1 MPHCT
6 IRLFLL
12 LAICMM
18 TNGCRRESI
27 SEPKRHYVIGFSQ
40 CTNDLWRQIMM
51 IQMQAEAAKY
61 PELSIVV
68 SNAHNNTQ
76 LQIDQ
81 IREFIEAKVDLL
93 IISPNESEPVTP
105 IAVEAFDMGIPT
117 IIWDRKIHSDHYT
130 TCISADNYDIG
141 RDVGRYIN
149 TILSEGSTILEIT
162 GLMSSSPAVERH
174 KGFLAEASES
184 YSVHT
189 IPGDWKPDVAKERVA
204 AIGHYN
210 DIDLVFAHNDD
221 MALAAYNVINAADSL
236 CAQRIKFIGIDAL
249 VGVDAVLDGRL
260 QASFLY
266 PTGGDK
272 VMAIARRIL
281 LGKRVEKSYQ
291 LQSALVDSH
300 NAYTLKAQQE
310 QIVSYQEQINKQ
322 KTVLEQ
328 YDRSVDN
335 LKYSLWAVI
344 IIALVAGGMGIYAIR
359 LNLRLR
365 RRNEILTAKNAEI
378 EIATR
383 ELMDKHA
390 QIENVTAHKL
400 QFFTNITH
408 EIRTP
413 LTLILN
419 PLDSIVK
426 REKDPEIQRNIWTIQ
441 RNARHLLNVVNQIL
455 DFRRSKII
463 K

>member
-27 SEPKRHYVIGFSQ
+27 SDPKRHYVIGFSQ

-210 DIDLVFAHNDD
+210 DIDLV
-221 MALAAYNVINAADSL
+221 
-236 CAQRIKFIGIDAL
+236 
-249 VGVDAVLDGRL
+249 
-260 QASFLY
+260 
-266 PTGGDK
+266 
-272 VMAIARRIL
+272 
-281 LGKRVEKSYQ
+281 
-291 LQSALVDSH
+291 
-300 NAYTLKAQQE
+300 
-310 QIVSYQEQINKQ
+310 
-322 KTVLEQ
+322 
-328 YDRSVDN
+328 
-335 LKYSLWAVI
+335 
-344 IIALVAGGMGIYAIR
+344 
-359 LNLRLR
+359 LR
-365 RRNEILTAKNAEI
+365 T
-378 EIATR
+378 T
-383 ELMDKHA
+383 
-390 QIENVTAHKL
+390 T
-400 QFFTNITH
+400 
-408 EIRTP
+408 
-413 LTLILN
+413 
-419 PLDSIVK
+419 
-426 REKDPEIQRNIWTIQ
+426 IW
-441 RNARHLLNVVNQIL
+441 H
-455 DFRRSKII
+455 
-463 K
+463 

>member
-149 TILSEGSTILEIT
+149 TILSEGCLLYT
-162 GLMSSSPAVERH
+162 SPSPR
-174 KGFLAEASES
+174 
-184 YSVHT
+184 
-189 IPGDWKPDVAKERVA
+189 D
-204 AIGHYN
+204 
-210 DIDLVFAHNDD
+210 
-221 MALAAYNVINAADSL
+221 
-236 CAQRIKFIGIDAL
+236 
-249 VGVDAVLDGRL
+249 
-260 QASFLY
+260 
-266 PTGGDK
+266 
-272 VMAIARRIL
+272 
-281 LGKRVEKSYQ
+281 
-291 LQSALVDSH
+291 
-300 NAYTLKAQQE
+300 
-310 QIVSYQEQINKQ
+310 
-322 KTVLEQ
+322 
-328 YDRSVDN
+328 
-335 LKYSLWAVI
+335 
-344 IIALVAGGMGIYAIR
+344 
-359 LNLRLR
+359 
-365 RRNEILTAKNAEI
+365 
-378 EIATR
+378 
-383 ELMDKHA
+383 
-390 QIENVTAHKL
+390 
-400 QFFTNITH
+400 
-408 EIRTP
+408 
-413 LTLILN
+413 
-419 PLDSIVK
+419 
-426 REKDPEIQRNIWTIQ
+426 
-441 RNARHLLNVVNQIL
+441 
-455 DFRRSKII
+455 
-463 K
+463 